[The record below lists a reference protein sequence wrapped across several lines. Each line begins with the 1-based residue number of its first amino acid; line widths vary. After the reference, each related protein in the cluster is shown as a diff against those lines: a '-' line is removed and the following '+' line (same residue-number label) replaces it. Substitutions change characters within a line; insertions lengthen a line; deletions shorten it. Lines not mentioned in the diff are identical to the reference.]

1 MQVQLASAVQPLHD
15 APELAPQELHVDAP
29 AAVEKVPAVQTVQF
43 ALPVVF
49 LDVPGRHAAHGPPLG
64 PVYPTLHVQLVDAVQ
79 ALHDAPAFAGHA
91 THEGATAGLVE
102 VEKEPAGQPVHALP
116 VVFL

>member
-1 MQVQLASAVQPLHD
+1 MQFVDLVQPLHD
-15 APELAPQELHVDAP
+15 APELAGQALHVDAP

-43 ALPVVF
+43 ALPVVI
-49 LDVPGRHAAHGPPLG
+49 LDVPGRHAAHGPPVD
-64 PVYPTLHVQLVDAVQ
+64 PVYPALHVQLVDSVQ

-91 THEGATAGLVE
+91 KHEGATAGLVE